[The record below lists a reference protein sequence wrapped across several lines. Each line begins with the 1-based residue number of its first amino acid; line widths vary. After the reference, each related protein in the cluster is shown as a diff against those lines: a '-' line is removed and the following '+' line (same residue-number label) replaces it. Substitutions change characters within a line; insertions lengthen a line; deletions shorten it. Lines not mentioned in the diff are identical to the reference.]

1 MHDLLDECGKDL
13 KNFGYITE
21 NLGRFKATCSKLFI
35 DSEEKAK
42 KLGFETGH
50 YFILNAPLLLGL
62 KEEHYK
68 FLKVEIKSRI
78 KFLLKENKIKVKEN
92 ILFVGIGNPQITAD
106 SFGDAVIQKLNI
118 SPFEHDNHIYKISP
132 NTFSNTGINAYEIIR
147 LLVEGF
153 DISAVVL
160 FDALATTNLLR
171 LGTSIQ
177 FNDAGLTPGSAL
189 NKFGIAINKETL
201 GVPCLSVGVP
211 FMISAGDISN
221 NASKELILAEKDVA
235 EKVDYLSQLIAE
247 VFNEILS

>member
-21 NLGRFKATCSKLFI
+21 ELGRFKVTCSKLFV
-35 DSEEKAK
+35 DTEEKAK
-42 KLGFETGH
+42 KLGFDKGH

-68 FLKVEIKSRI
+68 FLKTEIKSRV
-78 KFLLKENKIKVKEN
+78 KFLLKENMIKVKEN

-106 SFGDAVIQKLNI
+106 SFGDAVIQKLDI
-118 SPFEHDNHIYKISP
+118 TPFGRDNHVYKISP
-132 NTFSNTGINAYEIIR
+132 NTFSNTGINAYEITR

-160 FDALATTNLLR
+160 FDALATTNLNR

-189 NKFGIAINKETL
+189 NKFGMPINSETL
-201 GVPCLSVGVP
+201 GVPCLSVGVSL
-211 FMISAGDISN
+211 MISAGDISK
-221 NASKELILAEKDVA
+221 NASKELILVEKDVA
-235 EKVDYLSQLIAE
+235 EKVEYLSQLIAD
-247 VFNEILS
+247 VFNEILE